1 MYNKNKYIR
10 IKDLSKKLNVRPS
23 SVTNVIK
30 KLKELNYVDYE
41 KYGIITL
48 KEDGMKMGYF
58 LLKRHNTIETF
69 FKNLGIKTNL
79 DEIEILEHDINI
91 NTLKEIYLF
100 NKFLY
105 KNKDIKE
112 KYLIFKKS
120 HYKNIDLY
128 INKNP

>member
-23 SVTNVIK
+23 SVTNVIR

-41 KYGIITL
+41 RYGIITL
-48 KEDGMKMGYF
+48 KEDGIKMGYF
-58 LLKRHNTIETF
+58 LLKRHNTIEMF

-112 KYLIFKKS
+112 KYLSFKKN
-120 HYKNIDLY
+120 HHKNIDLY